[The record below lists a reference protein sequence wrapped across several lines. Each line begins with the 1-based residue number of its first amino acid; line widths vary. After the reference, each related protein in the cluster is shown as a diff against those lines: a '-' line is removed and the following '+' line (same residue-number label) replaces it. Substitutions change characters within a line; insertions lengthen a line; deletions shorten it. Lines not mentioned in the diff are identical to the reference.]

1 VSNLSADGETWEK
14 IVRKLR
20 AGVMPPAGAPR
31 PDRTTHDALLTWIET
46 ELDRSAAAK
55 PNPGRTEPFHRLNRA
70 EYQNAIRDLLDVDVD
85 VTALL
90 PPDDA
95 SYGFDNI
102 AGVLKVSPT
111 LMERYLS
118 AAQKVS
124 RLAVGS
130 ALPTPN
136 IDYFRVADDLGQ
148 NTQLPGLPFGTRG
161 GTVIKYTF
169 PMDAEYVISVRL
181 FRDLNESVPLY
192 TESQQLEIGLDG
204 ERVGLFTLP
213 GVQNQPPA
221 SPNTSRPQAPPTE
234 PPDSQ
239 PDQPADARQE
249 TEAPPAQLTAQN
261 PRQAPPAQRPAIS
274 QIQQGVRI
282 SARDRELRN
291 KADES
296 WNVRIPVKAGQRE
309 VAVTFVNRT
318 ATLEET
324 VRLPFLR
331 PYPAGVNIPETR
343 PGAYLRTVEISGP
356 HGPSGAGDSS
366 SRERI
371 FVCRPDTNLRLQKI
385 DASEGDL
392 SRRSS
397 QKIEAS
403 EGGCARTIL
412 STLARRAYRR
422 PVTEADIQPLVS
434 FYLEG
439 RSQGGDFDAGIERAL
454 RRLLVSPEFLFRVE
468 RDPAKSV
475 PNTAY
480 RISGLEL
487 ASRLSFFLWSSIPD
501 DELIELGS
509 KGQLSSPTVLA
520 KQVRRMVADARA
532 DAFVKN
538 FAGQWL
544 FLRNLP
550 ATGPVQSIFPD
561 FDEGLRQAFQRE
573 TELFFESIV
582 REDRSALELLDA
594 DYTFLNE
601 RLARHYE
608 IPNVMGSHFRRVS
621 LPKDSVRRGLL
632 GHGSILTVT
641 SYPDRTSPV
650 VRGKWILE
658 NLLGTPPPPPLPNV
672 PALRPTNESGAVLSM
687 RERMAQHRANPV
699 CASCHAIMDPL
710 GLSLENF
717 DGVGK
722 WRTLGESGARV
733 DASGAYPDGTKFN
746 GPAGLKQTLVQS
758 DRFVTTL
765 TEKMLTYALGR
776 GLEYYDGPAVRAIVR
791 EASRKDY
798 QFSSFILG
806 VVESTPFQMRMPGEF

>member
-1 VSNLSADGETWEK
+1 
-14 IVRKLR
+14 
-20 AGVMPPAGAPR
+20 
-31 PDRTTHDALLTWIET
+31 
-46 ELDRSAAAK
+46 
-55 PNPGRTEPFHRLNRA
+55 
-70 EYQNAIRDLLDVDVD
+70 
-85 VTALL
+85 
-90 PPDDA
+90 
-95 SYGFDNI
+95 
-102 AGVLKVSPT
+102 
-111 LMERYLS
+111 
-118 AAQKVS
+118 
-124 RLAVGS
+124 
-130 ALPTPN
+130 
-136 IDYFRVADDLGQ
+136 
-148 NTQLPGLPFGTRG
+148 
-161 GTVIKYTF
+161 
-169 PMDAEYVISVRL
+169 MDAEYVISVRL

-356 HGPSGAGDSS
+356 HGPGEAGDSS

-371 FVCRPDTNLRLQKI
+371 FVCRPETMSRRSSPRI
-385 DASEGDL
+385 EASEGNL

-397 QKIEAS
+397 PRIEAS

-422 PVTEADIQPLVS
+422 PVTEADIKPLVS
-434 FYLEG
+434 FYLES
-439 RSQGGDFDAGIERAL
+439 RSQGGDFDLGIERAL

-468 RDPAKSV
+468 RDAAKSV

-509 KGQLSSPTVLA
+509 KGQLSNPTVLA
-520 KQVRRMVADARA
+520 KQVRRMVADRRA
-532 DAFVKN
+532 EAFVKN

-601 RLARHYE
+601 RLARHYD

-672 PALRPTNESGAVLSM
+672 PALRPTNEAGAVLSM

-722 WRTLGESGARV
+722 WRTLGESGAPV
-733 DASGAYPDGTKFN
+733 DASGAYPDGTKFT

-791 EASRKDY
+791 EASGKDY

-806 VVESTPFQMRMPGEF
+806 VAQSTPFQMRMPS